1 MTFWNSSCIENVQGA
16 IHAPLSFVVAQF
28 IAPLTFNLNDDFS
41 LAKNAFVLA
50 QFIAP
55 RTFSD
60 KWHPNWSHRSPRAVW
75 ACDVLTCYTPHAH
88 RLATFAMEC
97 LSSIMQWHKFFSRD
111 MWCMHSAMR
120 SPLRWAFNCSFDRNI
135 YFKTFQHTSRYPWGI
150 CLFYLTYILCV
161 L

>member
-1 MTFWNSSCIENVQGA
+1 MTFWNSSCIENVRGA

-75 ACDVLTCYTPHAH
+75 ACDVLTCYTQHAH
-88 RLATFAMEC
+88 HLATFAIDIETYTSLM
-97 LSSIMQWHKFFSRD
+97 FF
-111 MWCMHSAMR
+111 HLLHPFA
-120 SPLRWAFNCSFDRNI
+120 P
-135 YFKTFQHTSRYPWGI
+135 KTVSCILKGTI
-150 CLFYLTYILCV
+150 YLTISQVSYDVSYVRTKPGKCFTRLDTV
-161 L
+161 FRHHTFPNR